1 MRFFKLLNGIRKQS
15 GVSLVELMV
24 AAGLIGFLSLAIAT
38 LSRNANKSVKKA
50 EDDASLTQFMQQLR
64 GRLSRSDVCM
74 RVFRFN
80 TNVSSDQNITTLTF
94 PIVND
99 TVLPSSWVD
108 ETPPFLSSLP
118 APNNRV
124 GGYTEFILKSMWL
137 ERYKTP
143 PATRGECV
151 LNLEIERKREQF
163 GVTSRIVKLPLSCRI
178 ASATDLT
185 MVDCQS
191 GSVGDEQLWTSRQ
204 QAPTG
209 YWQII
214 NKELGGPNTQV
225 VIGDGGAPVLDKL
238 GNPIVGAEYPSSKLV
253 VKGDAEVEGR
263 IRTQNRVCI
272 ASQCAEAWVTR
283 STSTACLT
291 RTVQTVA
298 GTGASAFAQCP
309 AGTAVTEMS
318 INVQGRGS
326 YNGQGISAFAISFR
340 CCPLNL
346 VAP

>member
-1 MRFFKLLNGIRKQS
+1 MRFFKLLNGFRKQS

-124 GGYTEFILKSMWL
+124 GGYNEFILKRMWL

-163 GVTSRIVKLPLSCRI
+163 GVTSRVAKLPLSCRI

-225 VIGDGGAPVLDKL
+225 VIGDGGTPVLDKL
-238 GNPIVGAEYPSSKLV
+238 GNPIVGAEYPSSRLV
-253 VKGDAEVEGR
+253 VKGSAEIEGQL
-263 IRTQNRVCI
+263 RTQTRVCI
-272 ASQCAEAWVTR
+272 LNECTDAWVTR
-283 STSTACLT
+283 STSTSCVN
-291 RTVQTVA
+291 RVVQTVA
-298 GTGASAFAQCP
+298 ATGTSAAVVCP
-309 AGTAVTEMS
+309 GGTAVTELGIS
-318 INVQGRGS
+318 VLARGS
-326 YNGQGISAFAISFR
+326 YNGQGISSFAIGFK
-340 CCPLNL
+340 CCPLKL
-346 VAP
+346 AP

>member
-1 MRFFKLLNGIRKQS
+1 MNFLKILNGIKKQS
-15 GVSLVELMV
+15 GVSLVEIMV
-24 AAGLIGFLSLAIAT
+24 ATGLVGFLSLAIAT

-50 EDDASLTQFMQQLR
+50 EDDATLTQFMQQLR

-80 TNVSSDQNITTLTF
+80 TNVSSDQNITSLTF
-94 PIVND
+94 PIVDD
-99 TVLPSSWVD
+99 TIPPASWSD
-108 ETPPFLSSLP
+108 EPTPYLSSQA

-124 GGYTEFILKSMWL
+124 GNYTEFILKRMWL

-151 LNLEIERKREQF
+151 LNMEIDRKREQF
-163 GVTSRIVKLPLSCRI
+163 GATSRVFKLPISCRVTSS
-178 ASATDLT
+178 TDLT

-214 NKELGGPNTQV
+214 SKELGGPNTQV
-225 VIGDGGAPVLDKL
+225 LIGDGATPVLDKL

-253 VKGDAEVEGR
+253 VKGDADIEGQ

-272 ASQCAEAWVTR
+272 MTSCTDAWTTR
-283 STSTACLT
+283 STSTTCLT

-298 GTGASAFAQCP
+298 ATGASAMVQCP
-309 AGTAVTEMS
+309 AGTAVTEMG
-318 INVQGRGS
+318 INVQARGS
-326 YNGQGISAFAISFR
+326 YNGQGISGFAINFK

-346 VAP
+346 NP